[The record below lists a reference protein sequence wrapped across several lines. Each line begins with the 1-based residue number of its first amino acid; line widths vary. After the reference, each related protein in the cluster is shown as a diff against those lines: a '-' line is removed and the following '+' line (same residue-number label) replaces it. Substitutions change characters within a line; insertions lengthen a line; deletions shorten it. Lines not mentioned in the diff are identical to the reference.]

1 MQHSLNRY
9 LGLTSTLLGLALA
22 GACGAPPERAA
33 TPAPGG
39 AQAPVTRPS
48 VAPAA
53 GDPVWHYDGAE
64 GPERWGTLSPKFAA
78 CGEGKAQSPVDI
90 GDTVTNSDTT
100 LLKMAFPPAALK
112 IAHHEHVADGINNG
126 HTIQINYAGADT
138 LTIASDQYALVQY
151 HFHNPSEHTIKGK
164 HFPMEMHLVHKS
176 SSGKLAVVG
185 VLIEEGA
192 HNAAF
197 DPIWKNLP
205 TRKGVETHY
214 QAVTVDVDA
223 LLPKSRRS
231 YRYDGSL
238 TTPPC
243 SEGVRWIVMTTPIQ
257 LAADQIR
264 AFTAIIHDNNR
275 PTQPLHN
282 RSVITDAVTMAS
294 R

>member
-1 MQHSLNRY
+1 V
-9 LGLTSTLLGLALA
+9 
-22 GACGAPPERAA
+22 
-33 TPAPGG
+33 
-39 AQAPVTRPS
+39 APV
-48 VAPAA
+48 A
-53 GDPVWHYDGAE
+53 GDPVWHYEGAE
-64 GPERWGTLSPKFAA
+64 GPDKWGTLSPRFAA
-78 CGEGKAQSPVDI
+78 CGEGQSQSPIDI
-90 GDTVTNSDTT
+90 GDAVTANETI

-126 HTIQINYAGADT
+126 HTIQINYSGADT
-138 LTIASDQYALVQY
+138 LTIANDQYALVQY

-164 HFPMEMHLVHKS
+164 HFPMEMHLVHKAAN
-176 SSGKLAVVG
+176 GKLAVVG

-192 HNAAF
+192 HNTAF
-197 DPIWKNLP
+197 DPIWANLP
-205 TRKGVETHY
+205 KQKGVETHY
-214 QAVTVDVDA
+214 EAVTVDVDA
-223 LLPKSRRS
+223 LLPRSRSS

-257 LAADQIR
+257 LAAAQIR